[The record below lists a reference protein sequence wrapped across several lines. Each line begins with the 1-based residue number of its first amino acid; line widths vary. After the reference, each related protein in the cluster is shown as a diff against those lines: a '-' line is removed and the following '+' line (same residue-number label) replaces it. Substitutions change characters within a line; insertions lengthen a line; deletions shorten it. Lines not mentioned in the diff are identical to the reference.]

1 MKTERCFAS
10 RYKLKQT
17 PKKLFRQNKNDSKWK
32 IRNAGG
38 MKTNGKGNM

>member
-17 PKKLFRQNKNDSKWK
+17 LKKLFRQSKNDSKWK
-32 IRNAGG
+32 TRNAGG
-38 MKTNGKGNM
+38 MKINGKGNM